1 MEKNKEKKLGQI
13 NTPDRLV
20 QQMLDFGGYSDNKI
34 LGKHVLDNSC
44 GNGQFLSE
52 IVQRYIREAVS
63 NKYSAKKI
71 SDELSEYIHGIEID
85 EKVCELCR
93 ERLNGIAENFGI
105 DGVNWDIVCEDALLY
120 DGFRGKMDFVFG
132 NPPYVR
138 VHNVKGDEGYDVMK
152 SYKFA
157 EKGSS
162 DLYLAFY
169 ECGLSELKDGGTL
182 CYITPSSWLSS
193 ASGKNMR
200 DYILENNTLSAIVDF
215 GHTQIFD
222 NAQTYT
228 LVSLFKNKRCD
239 NISYLEYN
247 DGVFDPISS
256 VTYSNICIDGKFY
269 FAKNDD
275 LEMLKKI
282 ESIACDKVRVKNG
295 LATLDDKFFID
306 GLDNVIAN
314 CGTTAL
320 TIPVVK
326 ASTGKWGRCFFPYK
340 YKLLIDGGKLRTMP
354 LEEIKEES
362 PSIYNY
368 VMSHEEELKAR
379 TYDNGSNWWEIGR
392 SQGLSDTFK
401 DKIAINNL
409 TKGPGD
415 IKITAVPAGSHVYS
429 GFYILTNT
437 PFEKIKKALH
447 SKQFFNYVKALKKYK
462 SGEYYT
468 FSSKDVEKFLNYW
481 IYGNK

>member
-20 QQMLDFGGYSDNKI
+20 QQMLDFGGYSGNKI

-63 NKYSAKKI
+63 NKYSVKKI

-85 EKVCELCR
+85 ENVCELCK
-93 ERLNGIAENFGI
+93 ERLSGIAENFGI
-105 DGVNWDIVCEDALLY
+105 NGVNWDIVCANALLY
-120 DGFRGKMDFVFG
+120 EEFKGKIDYVFG

-138 VHNVKGDEGYDVMK
+138 VHNVKGDDGYDIMK

-169 ECGLSELKDGGTL
+169 ECGLSALKDGGVL

-200 DYILENNTLSAIVDF
+200 DYILENKTLSAVVDF

-228 LVSLFKNKRCD
+228 LVALFKNKPCD
-239 NISYLEYN
+239 SISYQEYN
-247 DGVFDPISS
+247 GGAFDPISS
-256 VTYSNICIDGKFY
+256 VTYSNITIDGKFY
-269 FAKNDD
+269 FAKNED

-282 ESIACDKVRVKNG
+282 EGVKCDKVRVKNG
-295 LATLDDKFFID
+295 LATLNDKVFID
-306 GLDNVIAN
+306 EIPKDFPAIYY
-314 CGTTAL
+314 
-320 TIPVVK
+320 IPVIK
-326 ASTGKWGRCFFPYK
+326 ASTGKWGKCLFPYEIC
-340 YKLLIDGGKLRTMP
+340 YDRNIESIP
-354 LEEIKEES
+354 LEDIES
-362 PSIYNY
+362 RYPYLYEYI
-368 VMSHEEELKAR
+368 MLHEKELKAR
-379 TYDNGSNWWEIGR
+379 TYDKGSNWWEIGR

-429 GFYILTNT
+429 GFYILTDAT
-437 PFEKIKKALH
+437 FDKIKEALH

-481 IYGNK
+481 ITKYGDK